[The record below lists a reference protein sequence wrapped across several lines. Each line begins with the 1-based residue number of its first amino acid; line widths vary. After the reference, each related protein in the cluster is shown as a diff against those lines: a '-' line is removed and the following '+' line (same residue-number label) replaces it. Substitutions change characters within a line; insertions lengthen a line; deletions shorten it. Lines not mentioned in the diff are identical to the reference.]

1 MKLKERVNYVLNG
14 EEGAS
19 NVELIVWFSVVFL
32 IATVLFFFRDA
43 IKGFVNKSGKRFSA
57 QLYLDESFTVKFKF
71 PRKKDI

>member
-1 MKLKERVNYVLNG
+1 MKLKERINYVLNG

-43 IKGFVNKSGKRFSA
+43 IKGFINKSINRVN
-57 QLYLDESFTVKFKF
+57 SFGVE
-71 PRKKDI
+71 